1 MPLAKP
7 GHDGELGQW
16 RNVGWSDDEVF
27 FRDNSLDE
35 MSLAPMLVA
44 GVVPNENSLV
54 GDPNTC
60 PVTQL
65 PVK

>member
-1 MPLAKP
+1 M
-7 GHDGELGQW
+7 G
-16 RNVGWSDDEVF
+16 NVGWSDDEVF

-54 GDPNTC
+54 GDPDTC
-60 PVTQL
+60 PVTRL